1 MGPLVLCLCASCWI
15 ACSPSP
21 PAANTYAVLQ
31 TMPVTLPNG
40 AKIQA
45 EVALTPQE
53 HLTGMM
59 FRDHVPP
66 DHGMLFVFADMQPRS
81 FYMYQTLIPLDI
93 LWIDADRRIAYIS
106 ADTPPCPAKN
116 AAACPNYGEGVPAQ
130 YVLEL
135 GGGQAAAQGLQV
147 GDRLSF

>member
-1 MGPLVLCLCASCWI
+1 MGPLVLCLCASYWI
-15 ACSPSP
+15 ACSSP
-21 PAANTYAVLQ
+21 PAPDTYAVLQ

-40 AKIQA
+40 AKIRA
-45 EVALTPQE
+45 EVAITPQE
-53 HLTGMM
+53 HQTGMM
-59 FRDHVPP
+59 FRDHVPA

-93 LWIDADRRIAYIS
+93 LWIDADRRIVYIS

-116 AAACPNYGEGVPAQ
+116 PAACPNYGEGMPAQ

-135 GGGQAAAQGLQV
+135 AGGQAAAQGLQV

>member
-1 MGPLVLCLCASCWI
+1 MIPLVLCLCASCWL
-15 ACSPSP
+15 ACSPP
-21 PAANTYAVLQ
+21 PAPDTYAVLQ
-31 TMPVTLPNG
+31 TMPVTLPSG

-45 EVALTPQE
+45 ELAITPQE
-53 HLTGMM
+53 HQTGMM
-59 FRDHVPP
+59 FRDHVPA

-81 FYMYQTLIPLDI
+81 FYMYQTPIPLDI
-93 LWIDADRRIAYIS
+93 LWIDADRRIVYIS

-116 AAACPNYGEGVPAQ
+116 PAACPNYGEGVPAQ

-135 GGGQAAAQGLQV
+135 AGGQAAAQGLQV